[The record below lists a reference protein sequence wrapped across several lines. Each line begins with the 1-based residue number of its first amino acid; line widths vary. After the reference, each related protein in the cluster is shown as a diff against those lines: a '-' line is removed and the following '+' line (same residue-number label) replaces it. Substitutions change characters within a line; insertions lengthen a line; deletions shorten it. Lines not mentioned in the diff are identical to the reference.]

1 MIPVSVPYIGYSV
14 IVALTGLPIGYS
26 VIVALTDLPIG
37 YRLYLLCDFVA
48 DTIHL
53 VEVQQLRGARSG
65 IKFRECLHDICK
77 MAVPG
82 QTLNYTIHS
91 HTHTTIALPTISQ
104 LISEPKS
111 PVSMEITAANQDQSS
126 YMQHLTK
133 DKLQE
138 NVLLVR
144 IYPNILYYFNLIIII
159 YCI

>member
-1 MIPVSVPYIGYSV
+1 M
-14 IVALTGLPIGYS
+14 
-26 VIVALTDLPIG
+26 
-37 YRLYLLCDFVA
+37 CDFVA

-53 VEVQQLRGARSG
+53 VEVQQLRGARNG

-82 QTLNYTIHS
+82 QTLNYTSTQSHS
-91 HTHTTIALPTISQ
+91 ISTALPTISQ

-126 YMQHLTK
+126 YIQHLTK

-144 IYPNILYYFNLIIII
+144 ISFSV
-159 YCI
+159 